1 MIGWDGWL
9 LIAIFFY
16 ITFGLGATLEAI
28 SVAWKARKGA

>member
-1 MIGWDGWL
+1 MRWDGWL

-28 SVAWKARKGA
+28 EGWWKARTP